1 MIKASFT
8 ANSYYSGSKCCS
20 EKKKNSR
27 PKTGQRSSCTRRGF
41 LNKRNEI
48 YFYARS
54 TQTSTAAVLRSFHDL
69 NRALEGTSKGLV
81 SASDEH
87 RQTQQGPNADLRK
100 VMRGTHGCG
109 RAAEVRRRALVRV
122 RLMQRPESVK
132 TRGSTVA
139 AAELGKRQEE
149 EDDWGKT

>member
-8 ANSYYSGSKCCS
+8 DNNYYARSKYCS
-20 EKKKNSR
+20 ERKFSR
-27 PKTGQRSSCTRRGF
+27 PKTRQRSSCTRRGF
-41 LNKRNEI
+41 LNKGKEI

-54 TQTSTAAVLRSFHDL
+54 TQTSTAAVLRSFYEL
-69 NRALEGTSKGLV
+69 NRALEGTSEGLA
-81 SASDEH
+81 SGSDEH
-87 RQTQQGPNADLRK
+87 RRTQQGPNPDLRK
-100 VMRGTHGCG
+100 GMRGTHGCG
-109 RAAEVRRRALVRV
+109 RAADVRRRSLVRV